1 MPTFE
6 SPMIT
11 RCVANVLCMHTVL
24 RVLPC
29 YRIVLPCYR
38 CSVTE
43 VLNNSSGF
51 CIGVFQFENRVYRV
65 CDWLFWLLA
74 ACHPFTLA
82 PWICSRLS
90 SRMGACT
97 LAYALVCVRL
107 CVRVR
112 ACAHVMRDPKKQG
125 GFRLIYG
132 GARAREL
139 FTVVAPQI
147 CSRSN

>member
-11 RCVANVLCMHTVL
+11 GGVANVLCMHTVL

-82 PWICSRLS
+82 AWICSRLDKP
-90 SRMGACT
+90 RERAIT
-97 LAYALVCVRL
+97 A
-107 CVRVR
+107 RVR
-112 ACAHVMRDPKKQG
+112 ARINRRGSNHGR
-125 GFRLIYG
+125 G
-132 GARAREL
+132 GAIARGFL
-139 FTVVAPQI
+139 L
-147 CSRSN
+147 